1 MIYPDAC
8 RQCGARI
15 NKYGHVQGGRENMNH
30 DFVLLRYA
38 DVLLSK
44 AEAHLWSG
52 DASGALGIVNQI
64 RVRAGVTPFN
74 SLDADKMLAERGR
87 EMYVEND
94 RRRALIRFG
103 KFNDAW
109 WEKPASDAKYKLFPI
124 PQDQINANSK
134 LVQNPG
140 Y

>member
-1 MIYPDAC
+1 
-8 RQCGARI
+8 
-15 NKYGHVQGGRENMNH
+15 
-30 DFVLLRYA
+30 
-38 DVLLSK
+38 
-44 AEAHLWSG
+44 
-52 DASGALGIVNQI
+52 
-64 RVRAGVTPFN
+64 
-74 SLDADKMLAERGR
+74 MLAERGR

-109 WEKPASDAKYKLFPI
+109 WEKAASDAKYKLFPI

-134 LVQNPG
+134 LTQNPG